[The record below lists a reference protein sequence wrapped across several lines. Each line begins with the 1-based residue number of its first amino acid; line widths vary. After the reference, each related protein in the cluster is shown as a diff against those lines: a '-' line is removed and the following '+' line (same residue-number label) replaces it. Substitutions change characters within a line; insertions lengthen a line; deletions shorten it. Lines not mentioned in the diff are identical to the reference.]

1 MRDLKISK
9 CYYPEFRNLISE
21 IRRKVSKRPRCKSKG
36 TLELLLFLTFADF
49 FYQRC
54 WYKRS
59 YINKWMPWE
68 WIQMYPTG
76 GRMSWTSRL
85 WLWVGLCIGGRL
97 RKHLL
102 WGNILNLRL
111 PWVEGGDR
119 SNSILCGLFWWSLIT
134 EFKVDISLTCDFK
147 VWSSLALNHCWKETA
162 QPQTTFLSPYNF

>member
-102 WGNILNLRL
+102 WGNTLNLRL
-111 PWVEGGDR
+111 PWVEGGDQM
-119 SNSILCGLFWWSLIT
+119 IY
-134 EFKVDISLTCDFK
+134 
-147 VWSSLALNHCWKETA
+147 WKEFIRKLKL
-162 QPQTTFLSPYNF
+162 PLL